1 MADGAATVEVAAECR
16 TCQIKTQ
23 RQIGA
28 PTDPEAPPI
37 WLNTTMSDQPDTIS
51 VGRADARNLMSRL
64 RRKEWHKVGATKE
77 WHKVGATKAAYVDA
91 TKAACVDATKA
102 ACVDATTAAY
112 VDAAGITLKEG
123 GRTG

>member
-1 MADGAATVEVAAECR
+1 MADGATTVEVAAECR

-28 PTDPEAPPI
+28 PTDQEAPPI

-64 RRKEWHKVGATKE
+64 RWRE
-77 WHKVGATKAAYVDA
+77 WHKVGATKAACVDA

-102 ACVDATTAAY
+102 ACVDATTAA
-112 VDAAGITLKEG
+112 
-123 GRTG
+123 